1 MGEKENMQTDY
12 QTLWNKCLAVIKD
25 IVPKAAFDTWFVP
38 IVPLSYEDKKFT
50 IQVPSQFFYEYLEE
64 KYLGINYLKGINL
77 FQPVNHYYVS
87 FSNVKGVTISS
98 PVFVDGFKVGLV
110 RDIIYDYDT
119 TGKIIVEVSLED
131 KMRLNKGSYIAVVNT
146 FLSGAE
152 LHIHLNTYVDDFLKP
167 GSTLEGRM
175 EEDMMQSVQEK
186 ILPSV
191 ENLLPKIDTILGSL
205 QTLIAHPALAQSLNH
220 IEKTTSNL
228 EVSTRQLNQM
238 LSKDVPGIVN
248 NLKTMTDNFSEVS
261 ANLKELDLA
270 TTVNSI
276 NATLA
281 NLKLTTDKLNSTDNS
296 IGLLLNDK
304 GLYDNLNSTMDNASK
319 LLLDLRENPKRYV
332 HFSVF

>member
-1 MGEKENMQTDY
+1 MKSVFTKEAKIGLVTIVS
-12 QTLWNKCLAVIKD
+12 LA
-25 IVPKAAFDTWFVP
+25 
-38 IVPLSYEDKKFT
+38 L
-50 IQVPSQFFYEYLEE
+50 L
-64 KYLGINYLKGINL
+64 YLGINYLKGINL

-87 FSNVKGVTISS
+87 FSNVTGVTISS

>member
-1 MGEKENMQTDY
+1 MKSVFTKEAKIGLVTIVS
-12 QTLWNKCLAVIKD
+12 LA
-25 IVPKAAFDTWFVP
+25 
-38 IVPLSYEDKKFT
+38 L
-50 IQVPSQFFYEYLEE
+50 L
-64 KYLGINYLKGINL
+64 YLGINYLKGINL

-87 FSNVKGVTISS
+87 FSNGKGVTISS